1 MRKLS
6 AIIFLGILICNVSL
20 AQWDINDHKIGL
32 KKDDRIF
39 NFLAENWNNFLDD
52 LKKDTSCKNL
62 PVTLTLYTETM
73 TCYYNGIKRYMSRY
87 DINSNQK
94 IIDEFYSYYEY
105 GFDLA
110 KNMQIKWQYD
120 NSNVYNEA
128 VSWNERSFKRFQETI
143 IYSKKIWINFAEIQS
158 ANSN

>member
-110 KNMQIKWQYD
+110 KFIQIFL
-120 NSNVYNEA
+120 E
-128 VSWNERSFKRFQETI
+128 
-143 IYSKKIWINFAEIQS
+143 
-158 ANSN
+158 